1 MTQVQIAA
9 SPIKSIVI
17 IALLMLGVASA
28 GADILQNGS
37 SRTGQIHA
45 LTVFARFA
53 DESDL
58 GEEVPAFAAGIFA
71 AEQPGSLPHFYREM
85 SRGQFQLTGEVLPR
99 WYAARSESAA
109 YVAPNGNFGDFVREV
124 LEAVDDD
131 VDLGLYDNDGP
142 DGAPNSGDDDGY
154 VDFFFV
160 VTRSAPQGFIIDA

>member
-71 AEQPGSLPHFYREM
+71 AEQPGSHKH
-85 SRGQFQLTGEVLPR
+85 VLWRCPGFAHLRPR
-99 WYAARSESAA
+99 AL
-109 YVAPNGNFGDFVREV
+109 
-124 LEAVDDD
+124 LEAIPDPDLLSVPPRRWLGTGARLPYRWAILD
-131 VDLGLYDNDGP
+131 V
-142 DGAPNSGDDDGY
+142 SC
-154 VDFFFV
+154 
-160 VTRSAPQGFIIDA
+160 

>member
-17 IALLMLGVASA
+17 VVLLMLGVTSA

-45 LTVFARFA
+45 LPVFARFA

-58 GEEVPAFAAGIFA
+58 DEEVPAFATGIFA

-85 SRGQFQLTGEVLPR
+85 SRGQFQLPGEVLPR
-99 WYAARSESAA
+99 WYAARSGSTAC
-109 YVAPNGNFGDFVREV
+109 VAPSGNFGEFVREV

-131 VDLGLYDNDGP
+131 VDLGLYDNGGP
-142 DGAPNSGDDDGY
+142 DGAPTSGDDDG
-154 VDFFFV
+154 
-160 VTRSAPQGFIIDA
+160 